1 MAFDTKDYNWFG
13 SSGVGDAVKAA
24 GPMDF
29 SKDYSSVFGSN
40 SPIGAD
46 TWKTGFGVDVN
57 KGKGFLDKFV
67 SGLGGAGDA
76 FSKYQQQA
84 TRGQSSGDSESS
96 RSAGGEYGGQLTDN
110 LSYLYTPG
118 YAPFTV
124 QGQQGQPGI
133 LGSIISAGASLG
145 SAAIAA
151 SDVQL
156 KENISRVGKSP
167 SGVNVY
173 QWNYKGDPQRYQ
185 GVIAQEV
192 PWASLRGS
200 NGYLMVDYSK
210 VDVDFQ
216 KA

>member
-13 SSGVGDAVKAA
+13 SSGSSSG
-24 GPMDF
+24 GGSGLP
-29 SKDYSSVFGSN
+29 DYSGAFGSN

-46 TWKTGFGVDVN
+46 TWKTGFGVDAN
-57 KGKGFLDKFV
+57 KGKGFLDRFV
-67 SGLGGAGDA
+67 SGLGDAGDA

-84 TRGQSSGDSESS
+84 TRGQSSGGSGSS
-96 RSAGGEYGGQLTDN
+96 SSPGGEYGGQLTDN

-124 QGQQGQPGI
+124 QGQQGQPGMFPQ
-133 LGSIISAGASLG
+133 LLSAGAS
-145 SAAIAA
+145 IAGA
-151 SDVQL
+151 FSDIQL

-173 QWNYKGDPQRYQ
+173 QWNYKGDSQRYQ

-192 PWASLRGS
+192 PWASLRAS